1 MIKPKILFVIDSLR
15 IGGAEKSLITLLSLL
30 DYEKYEVDLQLITR
44 TGKFLSY
51 VPQEV
56 NICPSTAWEEYLA
69 QPLWKKLFQFSKA
82 WTRIYTAFRLR
93 TSKYIGREV
102 DVFMWK
108 TTSPHIKILEKKY
121 DIAIGYGQ
129 YLPSFFIA
137 DKVNAKRKVGYVNTL
152 IYPPKSLLNTLQQ
165 NFKELDLIVAVSQD
179 AKHSIVNLFPEL
191 SNRIEVIKDSISKNN
206 IERMA
211 QEYAP
216 LFPEEAKLK
225 MVTVARLFDGAKGM
239 DILLKTALYLKT
251 QRVNYHW
258 VVMGNG
264 GYRPQM
270 DSFIR
275 EHHLEKNLIL
285 LGETPNPY
293 PYIKHATLYVQT
305 SRFEGY
311 GLALAEARLLNT
323 PIVTTA
329 YEGWEMQMVHLKN
342 GYVAGMS
349 PESVGDA
356 IIYMLEHPELREA
369 ISKYQQTEPKGNPE
383 EFEKFRKVVLQ
394 ELDSSSGL

>member
-1 MIKPKILFVIDSLR
+1 MNKKKILFVLDSLH
-15 IGGAEKSLITLLSLL
+15 IGGAEKSLITQLSLL
-30 DYEKYEVDLQLITR
+30 DYERFDVDLQLITR

-51 VPQEV
+51 VPREV
-56 NICPSTAWEEYLA
+56 NILPSTAWEQYIAL
-69 QPLWKKLFQFSKA
+69 PLWKKFFKISLS
-82 WTRIYTAFRLR
+82 WTRLYTAFILR
-93 TSKYIGREV
+93 TKKIIGREI

-108 TTSPHIKILEKKY
+108 TISPHINTLEKDY
-121 DIAIGYGQ
+121 DVAIGYGQ
-129 YLPSFFIA
+129 YAPFFFVV
-137 DKVNAKRKVGYVNTL
+137 DKVNAKRKVGYMNT
-152 IYPPKSLLNTLQQ
+152 IISPPKSLLGTLQQ
-165 NFKELDLIVAVSQD
+165 NFQNLDFIVAVSKD
-179 AKHSIVNLFPEL
+179 AKDSIVKLFPDFN
-191 SNRIEVIKDSISKNN
+191 NRIEVIKDSISKSN

-216 LFPEEAKLK
+216 LFPEGSVLRI
-225 MVTVARLFDGAKGM
+225 VTAARLYDGAKGM
-239 DILLKTALYLKT
+239 DILLKTALYLKNKG
-251 QRVNYHW
+251 VNYHW

-270 DSFIR
+270 DSFIK
-275 EHHLEKNLIL
+275 ENHLEQNLLL

-323 PIVTTA
+323 PIVTTS
-329 YEGWEMQMVHLKN
+329 YEGWEMQMLHLKN

-369 ISKYQQTEPKGNPE
+369 ISRYQQTEPKGNPE
-383 EFEKFRKVVLQ
+383 EFEKFQKYVLQ
-394 ELDSSSGL
+394 EQISLC

>member
-1 MIKPKILFVIDSLR
+1 MKPKILFVLDSLR

-56 NICPSTAWEEYLA
+56 NVLPSTAWEEYLA
-69 QPLWKKLFQFSKA
+69 LPLWKKFFHISQAL
-82 WTRIYTAFRLR
+82 TRLYTAFKLR

-108 TTSPHIKILEKKY
+108 TTSPHIRTLEKEY

-129 YLPSFFIA
+129 YLPSFFVV

-179 AKHSIVNLFPEL
+179 AKHSIVNLFPEF
-191 SNRIEVIKDSISKNN
+191 SNRIEIIKDSISKSN
-206 IERMA
+206 IEKMA

-239 DILLKTALYLKT
+239 DILLETALYLK
-251 QRVNYHW
+251 RKGVNYHW
-258 VVMGNG
+258 IVVGDG
-264 GYRPQM
+264 GFRPQM

-383 EFEKFRKVVLQ
+383 EFEKFRKLVLH
-394 ELDSSSGL
+394 EPSSSC

>member
-1 MIKPKILFVIDSLR
+1 MKPKILFVLDSLR

-44 TGKFLSY
+44 TGKFLLY

-56 NICPSTAWEEYLA
+56 NVLPSTAWEEYLA
-69 QPLWKKLFQFSKA
+69 LPLWKKFFHISQAL
-82 WTRIYTAFRLR
+82 TRLYTAFKLR

-108 TTSPHIKILEKKY
+108 TTSPHIRTLEKEY

-129 YLPSFFIA
+129 YLPSFFVV

-239 DILLKTALYLKT
+239 DILLETALYLK
-251 QRVNYHW
+251 RKGVNYHW
-258 VVMGNG
+258 VVVGDG
-264 GYRPQM
+264 GFRPQM

-275 EHHLEKNLIL
+275 EHHLEQNLIL
-285 LGETPNPY
+285 LGETPNPN

-311 GLALAEARLLNT
+311 GLSLAEARLLNT

-383 EFEKFRKVVLQ
+383 EFEKFRKIVLQ
-394 ELDSSSGL
+394 E

>member
-1 MIKPKILFVIDSLR
+1 MNKKKILFVLDSLR

-51 VPQEV
+51 VPREV
-56 NICPSTAWEEYLA
+56 NILPSTAWEQYIAL
-69 QPLWKKLFQFSKA
+69 PLWKKFFKISLS
-82 WTRIYTAFRLR
+82 WTRLYTAFILR
-93 TSKYIGREV
+93 TKKIIGREI

-108 TTSPHIKILEKKY
+108 TISPHINTLEKDY
-121 DIAIGYGQ
+121 DVAIGYGQ
-129 YLPSFFIA
+129 YLPSFFVV
-137 DKVNAKRKVGYVNTL
+137 DKVNAKRRVGYVNTL
-152 IYPPKSLLNTLQQ
+152 MSPPESLIDTLQQ
-165 NFKELDLIVAVSQD
+165 NFKNLDLIVAVSQD
-179 AKHSIVNLFPEL
+179 AKSSIVKLFPYL
-191 SNRIEVIKDSISKNN
+191 NNRIEIIRDSISKSN
-206 IERMA
+206 IEKMA
-211 QEYAP
+211 REYTP
-216 LFPEEAKLK
+216 LFRKEANLK
-225 MVTVARLFDGAKGM
+225 IATAARLYDGAKGM
-239 DILLKTALYLKT
+239 DILLKTALYLKNKG
-251 QRVNYHW
+251 VNYHW

-264 GYRPQM
+264 GFRPQM

-275 EHHLEKNLIL
+275 EHHLEQNLLL

-323 PIVTTA
+323 PIVTTS
-329 YEGWEMQMVHLKN
+329 YEGWEMQMLHLKN

-369 ISKYQQTEPKGNPE
+369 ISRYQQTEPKGNPE
-383 EFEKFRKVVLQ
+383 EFEKFRKFVLQ
-394 ELDSSSGL
+394 EQISLC

>member
-1 MIKPKILFVIDSLR
+1 MNKKKILFVLDSLH

-30 DYEKYEVDLQLITR
+30 DYERFDVDLQLITR

-51 VPQEV
+51 VPREV
-56 NICPSTAWEEYLA
+56 NILPSTAWEQYIAL
-69 QPLWKKLFQFSKA
+69 PLWKKFFKISLS
-82 WTRIYTAFRLR
+82 WTRLYTAFILR
-93 TSKYIGREV
+93 TKKIIGREI

-108 TTSPHIKILEKKY
+108 TISPHINTLEKDY
-121 DIAIGYGQ
+121 DVAIGYGQ
-129 YLPSFFIA
+129 YAPSFFVV
-137 DKVNAKRKVGYVNTL
+137 DKVKAKQKVGYMNT
-152 IYPPKSLLNTLQQ
+152 IISPPKSLLGTLQQ
-165 NFKELDLIVAVSQD
+165 NFQNLDFIVAVSKD
-179 AKHSIVNLFPEL
+179 AKDSIVKLFPDFN
-191 SNRIEVIKDSISKNN
+191 NRIEVIKDSISKSN

-211 QEYAP
+211 QEYTP
-216 LFPEEAKLK
+216 LFPEGSVLRIA
-225 MVTVARLFDGAKGM
+225 TAARLYDGAKGM
-239 DILLKTALYLKT
+239 DILLKTALYLKNKG
-251 QRVNYHW
+251 VNYHW

-270 DSFIR
+270 DSFIK
-275 EHHLEKNLIL
+275 ENHLEQNLLL

-323 PIVTTA
+323 PIVTTS
-329 YEGWEMQMVHLKN
+329 YEGWEMQMLHLKN

-369 ISKYQQTEPKGNPE
+369 ISRYQQTEPKGNPE
-383 EFEKFRKVVLQ
+383 EFEKFRKFVLQ
-394 ELDSSSGL
+394 EQISLC

>member
-1 MIKPKILFVIDSLR
+1 MKPKILFVLDSLR

-56 NICPSTAWEEYLA
+56 NVLPSTAWEEYLA
-69 QPLWKKLFQFSKA
+69 LPLWKKFFHISQAL
-82 WTRIYTAFRLR
+82 TRLYTAFKLR

-108 TTSPHIKILEKKY
+108 TTSPHIRTLEKEY

-129 YLPSFFIA
+129 YLPSFFVV

-152 IYPPKSLLNTLQQ
+152 IYPPKSLQNTLQQ

-191 SNRIEVIKDSISKNN
+191 SNRIEVIKDSISKSN
-206 IERMA
+206 IEKMA

-239 DILLKTALYLKT
+239 DILLETALYLK
-251 QRVNYHW
+251 RKGVNYHW
-258 VVMGNG
+258 VVVGDG

-293 PYIKHATLYVQT
+293 PYIKHTTLYVQT

-311 GLALAEARLLNT
+311 GLSLAEARLLNT
-323 PIVTTA
+323 PIVTTP
-329 YEGWEMQMVHLKN
+329 YEGWEMQMIHLKN

-369 ISKYQQTEPKGNPE
+369 ISK
-383 EFEKFRKVVLQ
+383 
-394 ELDSSSGL
+394 

>member
-1 MIKPKILFVIDSLR
+1 
-15 IGGAEKSLITLLSLL
+15 
-30 DYEKYEVDLQLITR
+30 
-44 TGKFLSY
+44 
-51 VPQEV
+51 
-56 NICPSTAWEEYLA
+56 
-69 QPLWKKLFQFSKA
+69 
-82 WTRIYTAFRLR
+82 
-93 TSKYIGREV
+93 
-102 DVFMWK
+102 
-108 TTSPHIKILEKKY
+108 
-121 DIAIGYGQ
+121 
-129 YLPSFFIA
+129 
-137 DKVNAKRKVGYVNTL
+137 
-152 IYPPKSLLNTLQQ
+152 
-165 NFKELDLIVAVSQD
+165 
-179 AKHSIVNLFPEL
+179 
-191 SNRIEVIKDSISKNN
+191 
-206 IERMA
+206 
-211 QEYAP
+211 
-216 LFPEEAKLK
+216 

-239 DILLKTALYLKT
+239 DILLETALYLK
-251 QRVNYHW
+251 RKGVNYHW
-258 VVMGNG
+258 IVVGDG
-264 GYRPQM
+264 GFRPQM

-383 EFEKFRKVVLQ
+383 EFEKFRKLVLH
-394 ELDSSSGL
+394 EPSSSC

>member
-1 MIKPKILFVIDSLR
+1 MNKKKILFVVDSLH

-44 TGKFLSY
+44 AGKFLSY

-56 NICPSTAWEEYLA
+56 NILPSTTWD
-69 QPLWKKLFQFSKA
+69 QFIQRPLWKQLLCLNVHKIA
-82 WTRIYTAFRLR
+82 TRLYTAFILR
-93 TSKYIGREV
+93 TRKFFEREV

-108 TTSPHIKILEKKY
+108 TTSPHIKALEKKY
-121 DIAIGYGQ
+121 DFAIGYGQ
-129 YLPSFFIA
+129 YLPSFFVV
-137 DKVNAKRKVGYVNTL
+137 DKINAKRRVGYVNTL
-152 IYPPKSLLNTLQQ
+152 MSPPESLIDTLQQ
-165 NFKELDLIVAVSQD
+165 NFKNLDLIVAVSQD
-179 AKHSIVNLFPEL
+179 AKSSMVKLFPDFN
-191 SNRIEVIKDSISKNN
+191 NRIEIIRDSISKSN
-206 IERMA
+206 IEKMA
-211 QEYAP
+211 LEYTP
-216 LFPEEAKLK
+216 LFREEANLK
-225 MVTVARLFDGAKGM
+225 ISTAARLDDGAKGM
-239 DILLKTALYLKT
+239 DILLKTALYLKNKG
-251 QRVNYHW
+251 VNYHW

-270 DSFIR
+270 DSFIK
-275 EHHLEKNLIL
+275 ENHLEQNLLL

-323 PIVTTA
+323 PIVTTS
-329 YEGWEMQMVHLKN
+329 YEGWEMQMLHLKN

-369 ISKYQQTEPKGNPE
+369 IIRYQQTEPKGNPE
-383 EFEKFRKVVLQ
+383 QFKKFRKYVLQ
-394 ELDSSSGL
+394 EQTSSC

>member
-1 MIKPKILFVIDSLR
+1 MKPKILFVLDSLR

-56 NICPSTAWEEYLA
+56 NVLPSTAWEEYLA
-69 QPLWKKLFQFSKA
+69 LPLWKKFFHISQAL
-82 WTRIYTAFRLR
+82 TRLYTAFKLR

-108 TTSPHIKILEKKY
+108 TTSPHIRTLEKEY

-129 YLPSFFIA
+129 YLPSFFVV

-191 SNRIEVIKDSISKNN
+191 SNRIEIIKDSISKSN
-206 IERMA
+206 IEKMA

-239 DILLKTALYLKT
+239 DILLETALYLK
-251 QRVNYHW
+251 RKGVNYHW
-258 VVMGNG
+258 IVVGDG
-264 GYRPQM
+264 GFRPQM

-383 EFEKFRKVVLQ
+383 EFEKFRKLVLH
-394 ELDSSSGL
+394 EPSSSC

>member
-1 MIKPKILFVIDSLR
+1 MKPKILFVLDSLR

-56 NICPSTAWEEYLA
+56 NVLPSTAWEEYLA
-69 QPLWKKLFQFSKA
+69 LPLWKKFFHISQAL
-82 WTRIYTAFRLR
+82 TRLYTAFKLR

-108 TTSPHIKILEKKY
+108 TTSPHIRTLEKEY

-129 YLPSFFIA
+129 YLPSFFVV

-191 SNRIEVIKDSISKNN
+191 SNRIEVIKDSISKSN
-206 IERMA
+206 IEKMA

-239 DILLKTALYLKT
+239 DILLETALYLK
-251 QRVNYHW
+251 RKGVNYHW
-258 VVMGNG
+258 VVVGDG

-293 PYIKHATLYVQT
+293 PYIKHTTLYVQT

-311 GLALAEARLLNT
+311 GLSLAEARLLNT
-323 PIVTTA
+323 PIVTTP
-329 YEGWEMQMVHLKN
+329 YEGWEMQMIHLKN

-394 ELDSSSGL
+394 EPSSSC

>member
-1 MIKPKILFVIDSLR
+1 MNKKKILFVLDSLH

-30 DYEKYEVDLQLITR
+30 DYERFDVDLQLITR

-51 VPQEV
+51 VPREV
-56 NICPSTAWEEYLA
+56 NILPSTAWEQYIAL
-69 QPLWKKLFQFSKA
+69 PLWKKFFKISLS
-82 WTRIYTAFRLR
+82 WTRLYTAFILR
-93 TSKYIGREV
+93 TKKIIGREI

-108 TTSPHIKILEKKY
+108 TISPHINTLEKDY
-121 DIAIGYGQ
+121 DVAIGYGQ
-129 YLPSFFIA
+129 YAPSFFVV
-137 DKVNAKRKVGYVNTL
+137 DKVNAKRKVGYMNT
-152 IYPPKSLLNTLQQ
+152 IISPPKSLLGTLQQ
-165 NFKELDLIVAVSQD
+165 NFQNLDFIVAVSKD
-179 AKHSIVNLFPEL
+179 AKDSIVKLFPDFN
-191 SNRIEVIKDSISKNN
+191 NRIEVIKDSISKSN

-216 LFPEEAKLK
+216 LFPEGNVLRIA
-225 MVTVARLFDGAKGM
+225 TAARLYDGAKGM
-239 DILLKTALYLKT
+239 DILLKTALYLKNKG
-251 QRVNYHW
+251 VNYHW

-270 DSFIR
+270 DSFIK
-275 EHHLEKNLIL
+275 ENHLEQNLLL

-323 PIVTTA
+323 PIVTTS
-329 YEGWEMQMVHLKN
+329 YEGWEMQMLHLKN

-369 ISKYQQTEPKGNPE
+369 ISRYQQTEPKGNPE
-383 EFEKFRKVVLQ
+383 EFEKFRKYVLQ
-394 ELDSSSGL
+394 EQISLC

>member
-1 MIKPKILFVIDSLR
+1 MKPKILFGLDSLR

-56 NICPSTAWEEYLA
+56 NVLPSTAWEEYLA
-69 QPLWKKLFQFSKA
+69 LPLWKKFFHISQAL
-82 WTRIYTAFRLR
+82 TRLYTAFKLR

-108 TTSPHIKILEKKY
+108 TTSPHIRTLEKEY

-129 YLPSFFIA
+129 YLPSFFVV

-191 SNRIEVIKDSISKNN
+191 SNRIEIIKDSISKSN
-206 IERMA
+206 IEKMA

-239 DILLKTALYLKT
+239 DILLETALYLK
-251 QRVNYHW
+251 RKGVNYHW
-258 VVMGNG
+258 IVVGDG
-264 GYRPQM
+264 GFRPQM

-383 EFEKFRKVVLQ
+383 EFEKFRKLVLH
-394 ELDSSSGL
+394 EPSSSC

>member
-1 MIKPKILFVIDSLR
+1 MNKKKILFVLDSLR

-30 DYEKYEVDLQLITR
+30 DYERFDVDLQLITR

-51 VPQEV
+51 VPREV
-56 NICPSTAWEEYLA
+56 NILPSTAWEQYIAL
-69 QPLWKKLFQFSKA
+69 PLWKKFFKISLS
-82 WTRIYTAFRLR
+82 WTRLYTAFILR
-93 TSKYIGREV
+93 TKKIIGREI

-108 TTSPHIKILEKKY
+108 TISPHINTLEKDY
-121 DIAIGYGQ
+121 DVAIGYGQ
-129 YLPSFFIA
+129 YAPSFFVV
-137 DKVNAKRKVGYVNTL
+137 DKVNAKRKVGYMNT
-152 IYPPKSLLNTLQQ
+152 IISPPKSLLGTLQQ
-165 NFKELDLIVAVSQD
+165 NFQNLDFIVAVSKD
-179 AKHSIVNLFPEL
+179 AKDSIVKLFPDFN
-191 SNRIEVIKDSISKNN
+191 NRIEVIKDSISKSN

-211 QEYAP
+211 QEYTP
-216 LFPEEAKLK
+216 LFPEGSVLRIA
-225 MVTVARLFDGAKGM
+225 TAARLYDGAKGM
-239 DILLKTALYLKT
+239 DILLKTALYLKNKG
-251 QRVNYHW
+251 VNYHW

-270 DSFIR
+270 DSFIK
-275 EHHLEKNLIL
+275 ENHLEQNLLL

-323 PIVTTA
+323 PIVTTS
-329 YEGWEMQMVHLKN
+329 YEGWEMQMLHLKN

-369 ISKYQQTEPKGNPE
+369 ISRYQQTEPKGNPE
-383 EFEKFRKVVLQ
+383 EFEKFRKFVLQ
-394 ELDSSSGL
+394 EQISLC

>member
-1 MIKPKILFVIDSLR
+1 MKPKILFVLDSLR

-56 NICPSTAWEEYLA
+56 NVLPSTAWEEYLA
-69 QPLWKKLFQFSKA
+69 LPLWKKFFHISQAL
-82 WTRIYTAFRLR
+82 TRLYTAFKLR

-108 TTSPHIKILEKKY
+108 TTSPHIRTLEKEY

-129 YLPSFFIA
+129 YLPSFFVV

-152 IYPPKSLLNTLQQ
+152 IYPPKSLQNTLQQ

-191 SNRIEVIKDSISKNN
+191 SNRIEVIKDSISKSN
-206 IERMA
+206 IEKMA

-239 DILLKTALYLKT
+239 DILLETALYLK
-251 QRVNYHW
+251 RKGVNYHW
-258 VVMGNG
+258 VVVGDG

-293 PYIKHATLYVQT
+293 PYIKHTTLYVQT

-311 GLALAEARLLNT
+311 GLSLAEARLLNT
-323 PIVTTA
+323 PIVTTP
-329 YEGWEMQMVHLKN
+329 YEGWEMQMIHLKN

-394 ELDSSSGL
+394 EPSSSC

>member
-1 MIKPKILFVIDSLR
+1 MNKKKILFVVDSLH

-44 TGKFLSY
+44 VGKFLSY

-56 NICPSTAWEEYLA
+56 NILPSTTWD
-69 QPLWKKLFQFSKA
+69 QFIQRPLWKQLLCLNVHKIA
-82 WTRIYTAFRLR
+82 TRLYTAFILR
-93 TSKYIGREV
+93 TRKFFEREV

-108 TTSPHIKILEKKY
+108 TTSPHIKALEKKY
-121 DIAIGYGQ
+121 DFAIGYGQ
-129 YLPSFFIA
+129 YLPSFFVV
-137 DKVNAKRKVGYVNTL
+137 DKINAKRRVGYVNTL
-152 IYPPKSLLNTLQQ
+152 MSPPESLIDTLQQ
-165 NFKELDLIVAVSQD
+165 NFKNLDLIVAVSQD
-179 AKHSIVNLFPEL
+179 AKSSMVKLFPDFN
-191 SNRIEVIKDSISKNN
+191 NRIEIIRDSISKSN
-206 IERMA
+206 IEKMA
-211 QEYAP
+211 LEYTP
-216 LFPEEAKLK
+216 LFREEANLK
-225 MVTVARLFDGAKGM
+225 ISTAARLYDGAKGM
-239 DILLKTALYLKT
+239 DILLKTALYLKNKG
-251 QRVNYHW
+251 VNYHW

-270 DSFIR
+270 DSFIK
-275 EHHLEKNLIL
+275 ENHLEQNLLL

-323 PIVTTA
+323 PIVTTS
-329 YEGWEMQMVHLKN
+329 YEGWEMQMLHLKN

-369 ISKYQQTEPKGNPE
+369 IIRYQQTEPKGNPE
-383 EFEKFRKVVLQ
+383 QFKKFRKYVLQ
-394 ELDSSSGL
+394 EQTSSC